1 MTGVTLRRLKAVLT
15 LFTMITYP
23 PMLGQYYLVTT
34 WVLAMMMSM
43 MTAAATRSEG
53 EVQIMARTFR

>member
-1 MTGVTLRRLKAVLT
+1 MY
-15 LFTMITYP
+15 IS
-23 PMLGQYYLVTT
+23 GQYYLLTLYYLLTT

-43 MTAAATRSEG
+43 MTEAATRSAG